1 MSSLDLTSSIVLEVF
16 KKLTAS
22 SFPMGAI
29 IYDAIEASGEVVKSS
44 KGKDLEE
51 FALELRKQE
60 MQMEFAKHQ
69 AKVSQELAIANRI
82 NNALEVEIEEFY
94 EGVGKGKAGL
104 GINGSDGLTFGA
116 SGESHRVTRRIYRF
130 KGNSGQTSEIFS
142 QQLDEIE
149 QIVKT
154 ESDEKK
160 QKESKPQ
167 KVGKIKVEQ

>member
-1 MSSLDLTSSIVLEVF
+1 MASLDLTSSVALEIL
-16 KKLTAS
+16 KKLAAS

-29 IYDAIEASGEVVKSS
+29 IYDAVEASGEVVKSS
-44 KGKDLEE
+44 KGKNIEE

-94 EGVGKGKAGL
+94 ESVGKGRAGL
-104 GINGSDGLTFGA
+104 GIDGPNALTLGV
-116 SGESHRVTRRIYRF
+116 SGEAHRVTRRVYRF

-142 QQLDEIE
+142 QQLDEI
-149 QIVKT
+149 VKT
-154 ESDEKK
+154 ESEERN

-167 KVGKIKVEQ
+167 KVGKTKGEQ